1 MYRIFFT
8 KEADKVLRKM
18 PRNWSGRIREK
29 LMQIAED
36 PYGEHNNVTKL
47 QGRDGFRLRVGDWRV
62 LYDVEDEQLVV
73 LVLKIGSRGGV
84 YR

>member
-8 KEADKVLRKM
+8 KQADKALRKM
-18 PRNWSGRIREK
+18 PRNWSLRIREK

-36 PYGEHNNVTKL
+36 PYGQHNNVTKL
-47 QGRDGFRLRVGDWRV
+47 QDRPGFRLRVGDWRII
-62 LYDVEDEQLVV
+62 YDVEDEKLVI
-73 LVLKIGSRGGV
+73 LVLRVGPRGGV